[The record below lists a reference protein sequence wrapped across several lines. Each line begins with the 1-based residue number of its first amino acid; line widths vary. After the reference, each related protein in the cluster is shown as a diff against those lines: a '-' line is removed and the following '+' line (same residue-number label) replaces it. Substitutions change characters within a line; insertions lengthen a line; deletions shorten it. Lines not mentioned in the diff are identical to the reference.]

1 MGAGLDIQTP
11 SLKRL
16 YQDWDR
22 KRGQREFPARA
33 DFDPLDLK
41 YILGNLSLVDVLQDP
56 LRFRYRI
63 HATNVA
69 ERIGD
74 ELTGKEVL
82 ALPHADHR
90 NLALEHFMQVIEQRV
105 PSVHLRHHEQVDQ
118 RVWNYE
124 VLVLPLS
131 SDGKTIDMLM
141 SALTWH

>member
-1 MGAGLDIQTP
+1 LGAALNIKTP
-11 SLKRL
+11 SLQRL
-16 YQDWDR
+16 YDDWEQ

-41 YILGNLSLVDVLQDP
+41 YILGNLSLVDVLRDP

-74 ELTGKEVL
+74 ELTGKEVA
-82 ALPHADHR
+82 ALTHADHR
-90 NLALEHFMQVIEQRV
+90 NRALEHFIQVVQARK
-105 PSVHLRHHEQVDQ
+105 PSVHFRHHETIDQ
-118 RVWNYE
+118 RIWNYE

-131 SDGKTIDMLM
+131 SDGATIDMLL
-141 SALTWH
+141 SALMWH